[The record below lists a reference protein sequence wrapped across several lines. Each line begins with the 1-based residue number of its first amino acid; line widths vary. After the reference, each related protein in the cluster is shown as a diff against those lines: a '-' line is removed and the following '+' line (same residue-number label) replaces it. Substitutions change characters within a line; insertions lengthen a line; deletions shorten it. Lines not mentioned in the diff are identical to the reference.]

1 MQFLCYV
8 WLQKA
13 FRANML
19 MISSGKF
26 STISTKINHNNPN
39 IFETNFFFVDFIFI
53 YFIRKTKFTVF
64 CQFLQSFVKISL
76 HRWFVSNALP
86 EASYFR
92 ISMWKL
98 LIFFLRI
105 KRKCRIDA
113 VSSLWRE
120 QNGDAEKANVSVHK
134 FHGHRMRFVISVF
147 DASNCRAQWNLQMEQ
162 SNLKNEPCQLLSTFK
177 CYFTAI

>member
-1 MQFLCYV
+1 MPFGILCKSFDIQTQGGFFRFLVFFGFFLNRDSMQSKIKKYFLQVQPVSMQFLCYV

-26 STISTKINHNNPN
+26 FTISTKINHNNPN
-39 IFETNFFFVDFIFI
+39 IFETNFFFVDFFFI
-53 YFIRKTKFTVF
+53 YFIRKTKFTFF

-76 HRWFVSNALP
+76 HRWFVSNALR
-86 EASYFR
+86 EASNFR

-113 VSSLWRE
+113 VSSLWR
-120 QNGDAEKANVSVHK
+120 
-134 FHGHRMRFVISVF
+134 
-147 DASNCRAQWNLQMEQ
+147 
-162 SNLKNEPCQLLSTFK
+162 
-177 CYFTAI
+177 